1 MIQKPSD
8 TDSWLAHISEHVD
21 SLDLVEGTA
30 LARHDRALIGMGLAA
45 AVTSLNSH
53 AIDESLR
60 ECFAAGA
67 TPQQIQEVVSVV
79 SGLGVHSLM
88 ATAAVIV
95 ARAREAGHEIG
106 GPLSEAE
113 SELWKS
119 RVGNDP
125 FWAQMEA
132 ELPDFLRSLLSLS
145 GAQFQAFFDYC
156 GVPWKNGVVRPLVKE
171 LLAMACDAN
180 PSHVFL
186 PGFRLH
192 LRNAIKLGAGRA
204 AVNEALALAAKIPPH
219 IGFGTL

>member
-1 MIQKPSD
+1 MIQKPTD
-8 TDSWLAHISEHVD
+8 TGRWLAHIGEHVA
-21 SLDLVEGTA
+21 SLNLVEGAA
-30 LARHDRALIGMGLAA
+30 LGRHDRALIGMGLVAS
-45 AVTSLNSH
+45 VTSLNSQ
-53 AIDESLR
+53 AIDVSIK
-60 ECFAAGA
+60 ECFEAGA
-67 TPQQIQEVVSVV
+67 TPQQIQEVVSIV
-79 SGLGVHSLM
+79 SGLGAHSLM

-95 ARAREAGHEIG
+95 ARAREAGYEIG
-106 GPLSEAE
+106 GRLSDAE
-113 SELWKS
+113 SEVWKS

-125 FWAQMEA
+125 FWAKMED

-192 LRNAIKLGAGRA
+192 LGNAIQLGAGRS